1 METTLLKNPL
11 ADLDKSL
18 KPIEKVMVII
28 SKGTLESVYAGFILT
43 TYRDWETDR
52 KSTRLNSSHRSL
64 SRMPSSA

>member
-28 SKGTLESVYAGFILT
+28 SKGTLESVSQVLFWQTVREWKVWKQKFSL
-43 TYRDWETDR
+43 
-52 KSTRLNSSHRSL
+52 LSSD
-64 SRMPSSA
+64 

>member
-28 SKGTLESVYAGFILT
+28 SKGTLESVYAGFILFWQT
-43 TYRDWETDR
+43 VREW
-52 KSTRLNSSHRSL
+52 KVWKLKFSLLSSD
-64 SRMPSSA
+64 